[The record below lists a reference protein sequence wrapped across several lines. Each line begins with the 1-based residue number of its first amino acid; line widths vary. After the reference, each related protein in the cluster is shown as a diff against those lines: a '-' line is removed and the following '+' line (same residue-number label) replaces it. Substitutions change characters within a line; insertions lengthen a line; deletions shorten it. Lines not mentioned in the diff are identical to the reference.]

1 MRFDQLF
8 PLVER
13 LRLEAIG
20 NPEFVPETGAYVYRE
35 ESVRVVAVLKTIRA
49 AQGLNALKLLGEA
62 GLFIDFAVTIRCIS
76 DCVEDVYFLMED
88 YPKASGNIEKFVKG
102 FFESQIT
109 VDGYVSQTAPA
120 VERSKIRAAR
130 VRYLHGQ
137 HDDATSKRL
146 EKLYKTY
153 SGYVHAN
160 RAEIMEIYGGPA
172 RNFNLSGIPSV
183 AERQKKKRVCRDF
196 NRLRATDHVAGFG
209 YYGFDRLASGDS
221 STSRNNP
228 SPAALG
234 RSRLQSNPVLGRA
247 RLSKV
252 PVFQAKTAA
261 PNVVTSAPH
270 GDNCSSSKSGSVPR
284 SACDL

>member
-1 MRFDQLF
+1 M
-8 PLVER
+8 
-13 LRLEAIG
+13 
-20 NPEFVPETGAYVYRE
+20 
-35 ESVRVVAVLKTIRA
+35 
-49 AQGLNALKLLGEA
+49 KLLGEA

-109 VDGYVSQTAPA
+109 VDGYVSQTTPA

-160 RAEIMEIYGGPA
+160 HAEIMEIYGGPA

-183 AERQKKKRVCRDF
+183 AERQKRSEYVEILTDF
-196 NRLRATDHVAGFG
+196 VLRI
-209 YYGFDRLASGDS
+209 
-221 STSRNNP
+221 TSLV
-228 SPAALG
+228 SDTMGLTALH
-234 RSRLQSNPVLGRA
+234 REIVQ
-247 RLSKV
+247 LSQQ
-252 PVFQAKTAA
+252 P
-261 PNVVTSAPH
+261 
-270 GDNCSSSKSGSVPR
+270 
-284 SACDL
+284 